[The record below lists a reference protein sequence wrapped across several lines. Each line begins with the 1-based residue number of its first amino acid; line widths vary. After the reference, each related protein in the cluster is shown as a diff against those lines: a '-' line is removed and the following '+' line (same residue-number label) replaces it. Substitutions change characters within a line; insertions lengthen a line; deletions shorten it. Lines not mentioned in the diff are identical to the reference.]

1 MWTRALIANRGE
13 IARRVTRSARRL
25 GLEVVVVYH
34 DDDAEAP
41 FVREA
46 DLAYPLGGGSL
57 ADTYLNI
64 SKLIEV
70 ARDAG
75 AQLVHP
81 GYGFLSERAD
91 FARACRDAGLTFVGP
106 SAELIELMGD
116 KASAKRVAQ
125 EAGFPCAP
133 GYDGPD
139 QSLTKLI
146 AEGEALGAPL
156 MVKAT
161 HGGGGR
167 GMRLVT
173 DLSEL
178 QSALEGASREAN
190 AAFGEGA
197 VLIERALL
205 EARHVEV
212 QIFGDTQGRVVHLG
226 ERDCSVQRRRQ
237 KVIEESPCL
246 QLSETQRET
255 LCEGARRL
263 AEAVGYVGAGTV
275 ECLLTPSGEYYFCEM
290 NTRIQVEHPI
300 TELRYGVDLIA
311 WQLRVAMG
319 EPLPLSQ
326 EALDERVNSGR
337 YPQHAIEARLYAED
351 PTAGY
356 LPQAGPVLYWRPP
369 SGEGVRVEDG
379 VGAQVSARFD
389 AMLAKVIGAGDSRE
403 SARRRLQMALR
414 SLTFLGPKTNL
425 AHLRQL
431 LGSEPFMEG
440 RLHTKSL
447 DEARLG
453 GPLSPHSTPP
463 ASPLD
468 CALAS
473 LFLSLPSLSA
483 QANGEEFSPYL
494 VDGWGSAQ
502 RATWEVRLAERL
514 SVAREDV
521 RNVKVRQ
528 EGYSEAFVSC
538 EGEERLFSELCF
550 DPEQARLTY
559 RVDQGPL
566 QQTSA
571 WRSAQGAEVSLLTE
585 AGETRHWRDLSYE
598 RVSAQASEDNARQL
612 FAPIS
617 GVISSVCCEE
627 GELVSPDKT
636 LITLEAMKLEH
647 ALFSPRH
654 ATITELHVQAGD
666 LVTAGQLLI
675 KLSAP
680 EYS

>member
-41 FVREA
+41 FVAEA

-64 SKLIEV
+64 SKLIDV
-70 ARDAG
+70 ARDSG

-91 FARACRDAGLTFVGP
+91 FARACQSAGLTFVGP

-116 KASAKRVAQ
+116 KASAKRVAK
-125 EAGFPCAP
+125 ESGFPCAP

-139 QSLTKLI
+139 QSLARLV

-178 QSALEGASREAN
+178 QSALESASREAES
-190 AAFGEGA
+190 AFGEGA

-212 QIFGDTQGRVVHLG
+212 QIFGDSQGTVVHLG

-237 KVIEESPCL
+237 KVIEESPCT
-246 QLSETQRET
+246 QLSESQRRS

-275 ECLLTPSGEYYFCEM
+275 ECLLTPSGEHYFCEM

-300 TELRYGVDLIA
+300 TELRYGVDLVA
-311 WQLRVAMG
+311 WQLKVAMG

-326 EALDERVNSGR
+326 EALDERVKSGG

-351 PTAGY
+351 PVAGY
-356 LPQAGPVLYWRPP
+356 LPQAGPVMCWRPP
-369 SGEGVRVEDG
+369 SGEGVRVDDG

-389 AMLAKVIGAGDSRE
+389 PMLAKIIGVGDSRE
-403 SARRRLQMALR
+403 VAHRRLLTALR
-414 SLTFLGPKTNL
+414 SLAVFGPQTNL
-425 AHLRQL
+425 AHLIQL
-431 LGSEPFMEG
+431 LDSEPFIEG

-447 DEARLG
+447 DEARLE
-453 GPLSPHSTPP
+453 GPLAPRLLTPAP
-463 ASPLD
+463 PLD
-468 CALAS
+468 RALAAI
-473 LFLSLPSLSA
+473 FLSLPSLSV
-483 QANGEEFSPYL
+483 QAHGDDVSPCL
-494 VDGWGSAQ
+494 LDGWGTAQ
-502 RATWEVRLAERL
+502 RARWEVRLAERL
-514 SVAREDV
+514 SAGREDV
-521 RNVKVRQ
+521 YSVQVRQ
-528 EGYSEAFVSC
+528 GGYSSAWVSC
-538 EGEERLFSELCF
+538 EGVERVFSELHF
-550 DPEQARLTY
+550 DPERAQLTY

-566 QQTSA
+566 TRVSA
-571 WRSAQGAEVSLLTE
+571 WRSTQVAEVSLLSE
-585 AGETRHWRDLSYE
+585 AGETRRWRDLSYE
-598 RVSAQASEDNARQL
+598 RVSARMSEEDARQVL
-612 FAPIS
+612 APIS

-627 GELVSPDKT
+627 GEQVNPDKT

-654 ATITELHVQAGD
+654 ATITELHVRAGD

-680 EYS
+680 EPS